1 MLHPFS
7 VRSVRLLSRTLLSLL
22 AACAILYLV
31 SYAYVIRS
39 FSGNAELPVECAVV
53 FGAAVSRGSE
63 AGPAIVRRVG
73 EAARLYRDGQVE
85 RLILTGGKGEGNRKA
100 EAEVMREQ
108 AIAENVSADDI
119 VLEDQA
125 RSTWENLQYA
135 KNLTSDCSGVVA
147 ISDQY
152 HLGRIK
158 LLALRQGWRGLMTW
172 PAQDHAPVGA
182 EHKGF
187 MREVIAVLYY
197 SLFLDLVWPLA
208 PESDTYEASKM
219 LLYDLITLHKMHYIT

>member
-1 MLHPFS
+1 MPHLFS
-7 VRSVRLLSRTLLSLL
+7 VPFVRFLSRVLLGFL
-22 AACAILYLV
+22 ALCGVLYLG
-31 SYAYVIRS
+31 SYAYVMRS
-39 FSGNAELPVECAVV
+39 FSGNAEFPVECAVV
-53 FGAAVSRGSE
+53 FGAAVFRGSE

-73 EAARLYRDGQVE
+73 EAARLYREGQVE

-100 EAEVMREQ
+100 EAEVMYEQ
-108 AIAENVSADDI
+108 ALAGNVSANDI

-125 RSTWENLQYA
+125 RSTWENLEYT

-172 PAQDHAPVGA
+172 PAQDHAPVGT
-182 EHKGF
+182 EQKGF
-187 MREVIAVLYY
+187 MREVVAVLYY
-197 SLFLDLVWPLA
+197 GLFLDVFIPLA
-208 PESDTYEASKM
+208 PVAES
-219 LLYDLITLHKMHYIT
+219 